1 MQISNCKVQIEV
13 VGARRRLPGVLAWAR
28 TGRRLWCSAG
38 YQIVTYDLYTGCL
51 TPAVRLP
58 SRTRLLE
65 LELLA
70 PARRFLRRG
79 VRSYLQLDESSFIA
93 FCDDNSY
100 YWPGSGGSPQL
111 LGRVHRGH
119 GPLVQGCCL
128 DASGACFYGDY
139 WGNPERE
146 DVRVWH
152 WRPGETTW
160 QEYFR
165 FPAGSVR
172 HIHAVQHD
180 PFSGTVWVATGDRDQ
195 ESIIGC
201 LSPATSR
208 RSQAKLTVIAS
219 GSQQTRAVSLVF
231 TPEYVYW
238 GSDGGRDSDVTS
250 NCLYRWSRTRN
261 RIECLSSVGG
271 PVYYSTPDS
280 NGGLYFATAVEGSRS
295 ESDRWAR
302 VWALGGPDHKP
313 QAASRK
319 PREIGRWEK
328 DRFPTRLGYGTLW
341 FPHGAAF
348 DDKLCVAGQGLKG
361 GPATWILEV

>member
-1 MQISNCKVQIEV
+1 LGQ
-13 VGARRRLPGVLAWAR
+13 
-28 TGRRLWCSAG
+28 
-38 YQIVTYDLYTGCL
+38 
-51 TPAVRLP
+51 
-58 SRTRLLE
+58 
-65 LELLA
+65 
-70 PARRFLRRG
+70 
-79 VRSYLQLDESSFIA
+79 SSFIA

-100 YWPGSGGSPQL
+100 YWPGSDRGVATPSPQL
-111 LGRVHRGH
+111 LGRAHRGH

-146 DVRVWH
+146 DVKVWR

-160 QEYFR
+160 QEHFR
-165 FPAGSVR
+165 FPAGTIR

-180 PFSGTVWVATGDRDQ
+180 PFSGAVWVATGDRDQ

-201 LSPATSR
+201 LSPATSHEP
-208 RSQAKLTVIAS
+208 QAKLTVIAS
-219 GSQQTRAVSLVF
+219 GSQQTRAVSLIF

-238 GSDGGRDSDVTS
+238 GSDGGHDSDVTS
-250 NCLYRWSRTRN
+250 NCLYRWSRTKN
-261 RIECLSSVGG
+261 QIECLFPVGG
-271 PVYYSTPDS
+271 PVYYSASGSD
-280 NGGLYFATAVEGSRS
+280 GGLYFASAVEGSRS

-302 VWALGGPDHKP
+302 VWELDGASHNKSAGGQERKC
-313 QAASRK
+313 ASADCE

-341 FPHGAAF
+341 FPQGAAF

>member
-1 MQISNCKVQIEV
+1 
-13 VGARRRLPGVLAWAR
+13 
-28 TGRRLWCSAG
+28 
-38 YQIVTYDLYTGCL
+38 
-51 TPAVRLP
+51 LP

-93 FCDDNSY
+93 FSDDYSY
-100 YWPGSGGSPQL
+100 YWPGSMDCPQEFPPGNSGAVPLQL

-119 GPLVQGCCL
+119 GPLVQGCCR
-128 DASGACFYGDY
+128 DTSGACFYGDY
-139 WGNPERE
+139 WGNPKRE
-146 DVRVWH
+146 DVKVWW
-152 WRPGETTW
+152 WRPGETAW

-172 HIHAVQHD
+172 HIHAVQYD
-180 PFSGTVWVATGDRDQ
+180 PFSGAVWVATGDRDR
-195 ESIIGC
+195 ESVIGC

-208 RSQAKLTVIAS
+208 EPQAKLTVIAS
-219 GSQQTRAVSLVF
+219 GSQQTRAVSLIF

-250 NCLYRWSRTRN
+250 NCLYRWSRTEN
-261 RIECLSSVGG
+261 RIECLFAVGG
-271 PVYYSTPDS
+271 PVYYSTPDG

-295 ESDRWAR
+295 ESDRRAR
-302 VWALGGPDHKP
+302 VWACKP
-313 QAASRK
+313 PATNHQ

-341 FPHGAAF
+341 FPQGAAF